1 MTNVS
6 GASLT
11 GVVVS
16 VSLIGLA
23 IVAPVAPA
31 QPPIRI
37 GATLSLTGTY
47 ATEGQERLR
56 GY

>member
-1 MTNVS
+1 VTNVS